1 MRICDWSSDLCS
13 SDLENITRHVNMGKS
28 HRRAALEGTAEI
40 GLAVMATTFTIVAV
54 FLPVAFMEGII
65 GRFFLQFGITVTVAV
80 LISLFV
86 SFTLDPM
93 LSSVWYDPDSR
104 PDAKRGLFGRTI
116 GLVDKGMERVARF
129 YRRKIGRASCRE
141 RGCHT
146 CGSRW
151 WPYP

>member
-1 MRICDWSSDLCS
+1 MTRFRALLIAVIGPLGAVWAAGCTLNKRTLMALSLAIGILIDDAIVVR
-13 SDLENITRHVNMGKS
+13 ENITRHVNMGKS

-86 SFTLDPM
+86 SRSAEHTSELQSLM
-93 LSSVWYDPDSR
+93 RLSYAVFCF
-104 PDAKRGLFGRTI
+104 K
-116 GLVDKGMERVARF
+116 
-129 YRRKIGRASCRE
+129 
-141 RGCHT
+141 
-146 CGSRW
+146 
-151 WPYP
+151 